1 MPAADALRSHTPP
14 PPPAAV
20 RRLDPVLVDRIA
32 AGEVVERPAAAV
44 KELVENAID
53 AGARAI
59 AVEIEAGGRRLIR
72 VTDDGRG
79 MSEADLALA
88 VERHATSKLPD
99 GDLMAIA
106 TLGFRGEALPSIGAV
121 SRLAITTR
129 AAGAECGLEIVV
141 DAGAKGAI
149 RPAPGAQGTR
159 VEVRDLFAATPA
171 RLKFLKSDRAEA
183 LAVAEVVKRLA
194 VAHPQ
199 IRFSLAGDGVAGLT
213 CPPEPEGPEGLARRL
228 ARVIGRD
235 FAENA
240 APVEA
245 AREGFSLS
253 GLVGLPTYHR
263 GTGQAIHF
271 VVNGRPVRDKLLLGA
286 VRGAYADVMASDR
299 HPALALF
306 IACDPATV
314 DVNVHPA
321 KTEVRFRDP
330 GLVRALVVS
339 AIREALAR
347 AGHRAST
354 TVADRTLAALR
365 PHSGTSVH
373 GWTRPAAP
381 RPLPLDRSWQAPD
394 GFAEAGQA
402 TYRAAQGAAA
412 APAAQPAFAGMAPS
426 ADARAAWR
434 EAGAPAPA
442 EAEGDREDHPL
453 GAARAQLHETYILAQ
468 TRDGIVLVDMHAA
481 HERLVY
487 ERLKRERAGA
497 GVARQMLLI
506 PEIVELDPGDAARLV
521 EAADQL
527 ETVGLALE
535 SFGPGAV
542 CVRETPAALGRPDVK
557 ALMRDLAD
565 ALADSEGDG
574 DAADPLAR
582 RRDAI
587 LSRMACHGSIRSGR
601 RLKPE
606 EMDALLREMEA
617 TPLSGQCNHGRPT
630 YVELKLADIEK
641 LFGRR

>member
-1 MPAADALRSHTPP
+1 MPAADALRSDTP

-59 AVEIEAGGRRLIR
+59 AVEIEAGGRRLVR

-88 VERHATSKLPD
+88 IERHATSKLPD

-121 SRLAITTR
+121 SRLTITTR
-129 AAGAECGLEIVV
+129 AASAPSGLEIVV

-183 LAVAEVVKRLA
+183 LAVADVVKRLA

-199 IRFSLAGDGVAGLT
+199 IRFSLTGDGVAGLS
-213 CPPEPEGPEGLARRL
+213 CPPEPDGPEGLARRL

-245 AREGFSLS
+245 AREGFALS

-365 PHSGTSVH
+365 PHSGASVH
-373 GWTRPAAP
+373 AWTRPPAP
-381 RPLPLDRSWQAPD
+381 RPLPLDRSWQAPE

-402 TYRAAQGAAA
+402 GYGAPTAQA
-412 APAAQPAFAGMAPS
+412 AFAGMTPS

-434 EAGAPAPA
+434 EPDAPVPG
-442 EAEGDREDHPL
+442 EVEGDREDHPL

-487 ERLKRERAGA
+487 ERLKRERTGA
-497 GVARQMLLI
+497 GIARQMLLI
-506 PEIVELDPGDAARLV
+506 PEIVELDPADAARLADAA
-521 EAADQL
+521 EAL
-527 ETVGLALE
+527 ESVGLALE
-535 SFGPGAV
+535 SFGAGAV

-557 ALMRDLAD
+557 ALVRDLAD
-565 ALADSEGDG
+565 ALAESEGEG

-587 LSRMACHGSIRSGR
+587 LSRMACHGSIRAGR

-630 YVELKLADIEK
+630 HVALKLADIEK

>member
-1 MPAADALRSHTPP
+1 MALAEAESAIRPGG
-14 PPPAAV
+14 V

-44 KELVENAID
+44 KELVENAVD

-72 VTDDGRG
+72 VVDDGRG
-79 MSEADLALA
+79 MSAEDLALA

-121 SRLAITTR
+121 SRLTLTTR
-129 AAGAECGLEIVV
+129 PAGAPSGLTLTV
-141 DAGAKGAI
+141 DAGLKGTVA
-149 RPAPGAQGTR
+149 PAPAPVGTR
-159 VEVRDLFAATPA
+159 VEVRDLFVATPA

-194 VAHPQ
+194 VAHPH
-199 IRFSLAGDGVAGLT
+199 IRFTLSGEGVGTLV
-213 CPPEPEGPEGLARRL
+213 CPPEPDGAEGLARRL
-228 ARVIGRD
+228 AKVIGRD

-245 AREGFSLS
+245 AREGFALS

-263 GTGQAIHF
+263 GNGQAIHF

-306 IACDPATV
+306 VACDPRLV

-339 AIREALAR
+339 AIRDALAR
-347 AGHRAST
+347 AGHRAAT
-354 TVADRTLAALR
+354 TVGARTLAALR
-365 PHSGTSVH
+365 PHTGASLSS
-373 GWTRPAAP
+373 WTRPPTP
-381 RPLPLDRSWQAPD
+381 RPEPIDRSWQAPA
-394 GFAEAGQA
+394 GFAEEFGRGFGEHPQAPYAAPAQPSFAGIGPSA
-402 TYRAAQGAAA
+402 DTRAAA
-412 APAAQPAFAGMAPS
+412 ADLDAEEREEAVAAA
-426 ADARAAWR
+426 
-434 EAGAPAPA
+434 
-442 EAEGDREDHPL
+442 EDHPL
-453 GAARAQLHETYILAQ
+453 GAAKAQLHDTYILAQ

-487 ERLKRERAGA
+487 ERLKREREGGA
-497 GVARQMLLI
+497 VARQLLLI
-506 PEIVELDPGDAARLV
+506 PEIVELDDADAARLAD
-521 EAADQL
+521 AA
-527 ETVGLALE
+527 EALE
-535 SFGPGAV
+535 SVGLVLEGFGPGAV
-542 CVRETPAALGRPDVK
+542 CVRETPAALGRPDVR
-557 ALMRDLAD
+557 ALVRDLAD
-565 ALADSEGDG
+565 ALGEAEEADAG
-574 DAADPLAR
+574 DPLAR
-582 RRDAI
+582 RRDAV
-587 LSRMACHGSIRSGR
+587 LSRMACHGSIRAGR

-630 YVELKLADIEK
+630 HVALKLSDIER

>member
-1 MPAADALRSHTPP
+1 MAFADPALPSADARA
-14 PPPAAV
+14 PAAV
-20 RRLDPVLVDRIA
+20 RRLDPILVDRIA

-72 VTDDGRG
+72 VVDDGRG
-79 MSEADLALA
+79 MSADDLALA

-99 GDLMAIA
+99 GDLMAIE

-121 SRLAITTR
+121 SRLSITTR
-129 AAGAECGLEIVV
+129 AAGAGSGIEIVV

-159 VEVRDLFAATPA
+159 VEVRDLFHATPA

-183 LAVAEVVKRLA
+183 LAVSEVVKRLA

-199 IRFSLAGDGVAGLT
+199 IRFSLSGDGVGALS
-213 CPPEPEGPEGLARRL
+213 CPPEEPGPEGLARRL

-235 FAENA
+235 FHENA
-240 APVEA
+240 APVDA
-245 AREGFSLS
+245 AREGFALS

-263 GTGQAIHF
+263 GNAQAIHF
-271 VVNGRPVRDKLLLGA
+271 VVNGRPVRDRLLLGA
-286 VRGAYADVMASDR
+286 VRGAYADVMTSDR

-306 IACDPATV
+306 IACDPRMV

-354 TVADRTLAALR
+354 TVGDRTLAALR
-365 PHSGTSVH
+365 PHSGASVYDRH
-373 GWTRPAAP
+373 APTPIRPQ
-381 RPLPLDRSWQAPD
+381 PLGRSWQAPD
-394 GFAEAGQA
+394 GFGESAQAGYD
-402 TYRAAQGAAA
+402 TGLE
-412 APAAQPAFAGMAPS
+412 PQPAFAGMTPS
-426 ADARAAWR
+426 ADARAATWAPD
-434 EAGAPAPA
+434 AGG
-442 EAEGDREDHPL
+442 GDVDHPL

-468 TRDGIVLVDMHAA
+468 TRDGLVLVDMHAA

-487 ERLKRERAGA
+487 ERLKRERAEA

-506 PEIVELDPGDAARLV
+506 PEIVELDPDDAARLV
-521 EAADQL
+521 DAAPALEAF
-527 ETVGLALE
+527 GLALE
-535 SFGPGAV
+535 GFGPGAV
-542 CVRETPAALGRPDVK
+542 CVRETPAALGRPDVA
-557 ALMRDLAD
+557 ALVRDLAD
-565 ALADSEGDG
+565 ALADTEGDG
-574 DAADPLAR
+574 DDAADPLAR
-582 RRDAI
+582 RRDAL
-587 LSRMACHGSIRSGR
+587 LSRMACHGSIRAGR
-601 RLKPE
+601 RLRPE

-630 YVELKLADIEK
+630 YVELKLGDIEK